1 MLQTEGQGYG
11 GRPTVVHGTRLEHA
25 ETMLYA
31 LWVVAG
37 ISLLVWMLGVGG
49 AITVGNGIHFL
60 LLVAILAVM
69 SSLFT
74 RPRTI

>member
-1 MLQTEGQGYG
+1 MLQTEGQRYG
-11 GRPTVVHGTRLEHA
+11 GRPTILGTRFVRA

-37 ISLLVWMLGVGG
+37 ILLLVWMLGVGG
-49 AITVGNGIHFL
+49 AITVGSGIHFL
-60 LLVAILAVM
+60 LLGAILAVM